1 MRNMTW
7 KRRTAGTLQI
17 FSFSTTWAAD
27 FQVVRYPMEK
37 LIGTSCKSRSH
48 PTKPDV
54 SLERVHGV
62 LAAVILSNISARR
75 VSGRR
80 YSGRDD

>member
-1 MRNMTW
+1 MKTEDRGPSKFLVSAQPGQQTFKW
-7 KRRTAGTLQI
+7 LDIRWRSCLVLY
-17 FSFSTTWAAD
+17 SF
-27 FQVVRYPMEK
+27 
-37 LIGTSCKSRSH
+37 KSRSH

-54 SLERVHGV
+54 SLERLHGV